1 MPVDAMKIRRW
12 SPAIVAVVA
21 FAGVAGWSAL
31 ARGSSTDGSVVA
43 GSPSG
48 PSPAAAPA
56 TTVARSTV
64 PAATTTTAPATPL
77 LRELTKGVT
86 GADVKMVQQ
95 RLYTLGFDPGG
106 VDGVYGVSTIEAV
119 WAYEKLVM
127 GTPPDK
133 VTGRVTPALWQR
145 MEQPLK
151 VVPRRPNASVT
162 HVEVYLP
169 QQVLVVFRNDKPIL
183 ISHISTG
190 SNEHWCEVVKV
201 DNDDGTETE
210 KGVCGESKTPGG
222 VYYFYRRKS
231 GWWESELGRMWNP
244 VYFNYGLAVHGAGNV
259 PSYPASHGCVR
270 VPMHIGNYFPSL
282 VKYGDQIYVFD
293 GVKEPEAYGK
303 QPPPFNTPDPNFT
316 TTTSSTTTTTT
327 ATSRPTSP
335 TSKPPSTSRP
345 VSQAHPPTSP
355 ATTAAPSPSTT
366 VTAATVGTSP
376 TTSVP

>member
-1 MPVDAMKIRRW
+1 MKFRRW

-21 FAGVAGWSAL
+21 FAAVAGWSAL

-43 GSPSG
+43 GPPSG
-48 PSPAAAPA
+48 GSASAAAV
-56 TTVARSTV
+56 TSSTVTRSTT
-64 PAATTTTAPATPL
+64 PAATTTTAPAKPL
-77 LRELTKGVT
+77 LRELARGVS
-86 GADVKMVQQ
+86 GDDVKMVQQ
-95 RLYTLGFDPGG
+95 RLYSLGFDPGG
-106 VDGVYGVSTIEAV
+106 VDGVYGTSTIEAV

-127 GTPPDK
+127 GTPPGQ
-133 VTGRVTPALWQR
+133 VTGRVTPAFWQR
-145 MEQPLK
+145 MEQPLN
-151 VVPRRPNASVT
+151 VVPRRPAASVT

-169 QQVLVVFRNDKPIL
+169 QQVLVVFRNNKPIL

-222 VYYFYRRKS
+222 VYYFYRRKT

-259 PSYPASHGCVR
+259 PNYPASHGCVR
-270 VPMHIGNYFPSL
+270 VPLHIGNYFPSL
-282 VKYGDQIYVFD
+282 VKYGDQIFVFD

-316 TTTSSTTTTTT
+316 TTTSSTTTTTAVT
-327 ATSRPTSP
+327 RPSTQTSKPP
-335 TSKPPSTSRP
+335 TSKPVT
-345 VSQAHPPTSP
+345 HPPTTPPS
-355 ATTAAPSPSTT
+355 TAPSPSTT
-366 VTAATVGTSP
+366 VTAATVGRAPTS
-376 TTSVP
+376 TVP